1 MPASYPSTLAILQA
15 LARKAGC
22 CIPAMKRVQ
31 ALLLAVALLTACG
44 ASAQGAGNATRPGS
58 EAPTVLTIAGESMST
73 SMNPAFAA
81 EHPAVKVRYLW
92 QEEYT
97 ANQLLLDLTTGKAT
111 ADIYVLSI
119 SSGLLDAL
127 RQKGFC
133 LDLSASGTLT
143 DFAKTLYTPIQS
155 QVLDGAKCIGIPYT
169 LFSNQSFGFNMQVGA
184 ALHIDPPRT
193 YAELVRLC
201 AAWPEIC
208 ETVNASGQYRL
219 TTGAFTGTVGSLL
232 RYGMDAYIATQAD
245 PLHITF
251 DTPIFRGFIDTLAQ
265 ARTALAVAPADYTNG
280 QPGDALIV
288 DPYPILPTQDDSAID
303 LGTVKPLILSMAEGA
318 DACIPTEM
326 TVLIVNALSAHKDTA
341 VAYLECLATHY
352 PAYQQVLLCDGA
364 KQPVED
370 ENYQENRAYYESMQE
385 TLTARLALAD
395 APEARQSLRAQLA
408 DAATCMQEVESLR
421 WYITQ
426 AALDQYAAIAPML
439 RLMPKVS
446 YAYYFSLPNARRL
459 LLDFIDGTLSGDA
472 LVTQFDQIQKI
483 IALE

>member
-1 MPASYPSTLAILQA
+1 
-15 LARKAGC
+15 
-22 CIPAMKRVQ
+22 MKRVQ
-31 ALLLAVALLTACG
+31 TLLLTVALLTGCG
-44 ASAQGAGNATRPGS
+44 ARAHGAGNAMLSGS
-58 EAPTVLTIAGESMST
+58 DAPTVLTIAGESLST

-81 EHPAVKVRYLW
+81 EHPAVTVRYLW

-97 ANQLLLDLTTGKAT
+97 ANQLLLDLTTGQAT

-143 DFAKTLYTPIQS
+143 GFAKTLYPPIQS
-155 QVLDGAKCIGIPYT
+155 KVWDGEKCIGIPYA
-169 LFSNQSFGFNMQVGA
+169 LFSNQSFGFNSQVGA

-193 YAELVRLC
+193 YAELVHLC
-201 AAWPEIC
+201 AAWPDIC
-208 ETVNASGQYRL
+208 ETANASGQYWL

-232 RYGMDAYIATQAD
+232 RCGVDAYIATQPD
-245 PLHITF
+245 PLHISF
-251 DTPIFRGFIDTLAQ
+251 DTPNFRGFIDTLAQ
-265 ARTALAVAPADYTNG
+265 ARTALALLAAAPADNANG
-280 QPGDALIV
+280 QPCDSLIV
-288 DPYPILPTQDDSAID
+288 DPYPILPTQDDAAID
-303 LGTVKPLILSMAEGA
+303 LGTVKPLTLSVAEGA
-318 DACIPTEM
+318 DACIPAEM

-341 VAYLECLATHY
+341 IAYLECLATHY
-352 PAYQQVLLCDGA
+352 PAYQQILLCDGA
-364 KQPVED
+364 KQPAEA
-370 ENYQENRAYYESMQE
+370 ENYRANRAYYEAMQQ
-385 TLTARLALAD
+385 TLAARLAMAD
-395 APEARQSLRAQLA
+395 APEARQSLQAQLA
-408 DAATCMQEVESLR
+408 DAAACMQEVESLR

-439 RLMPKVS
+439 RLMPSVS

-472 LVTQFDQIQKI
+472 FVTQFDQIQKM